1 VDWPGLYFD
10 GVLAVDF
17 PYGVMVTVLSSTE
30 TVDKYGDTDAAA
42 ATSSLWGPC
51 AVAPRTTAE
60 RVDSRSPAVIT
71 GLTVYGPR
79 VTLKA
84 SDRLVI
90 NGDTYEIDGIPG
102 DWSSPFTGWQPGIEV
117 AVVRASGS

>member
-1 VDWPGLYFD
+1 MDWPGHHFD

-17 PYGVMVTVLSSTE
+17 PYGVMVTIKATNAA
-30 TVDKYGDTDAAA
+30 VDDLGDSDGAAPS
-42 ATSSLWGPC
+42 SSLWGPC
-51 AVAPRTTAE
+51 AIAPRTSAE

-90 NGDTYEIDGIPG
+90 NGDTYEIDGVPG